1 MKKEVKYGAIL
12 SYILLI
18 LNAVYGL
25 IIAPYMLSMIGTA
38 EYGVYK
44 TISSLTA
51 SVMVL
56 DLGIGATMQRFIAKY
71 NTEKK
76 QEKCSNFS
84 AMGLIQAAILGAVVA
99 VICVVLYNTLDKAY
113 GKSFSYEEMKLAK
126 IIFVISAVQIVVHI
140 FENVINGIITGYNRF
155 VFGNSLKIILLLLRI
170 CVYYIILPILQSAV
184 VLVSV
189 TLIIECITIFVQLIY
204 IRKRIGL
211 KIKFYYFDKRIFSES
226 IIYTMFMFVQTIVSQ
241 VNSNL
246 DNVLIGAMVGTGAV
260 TVYSFGITIFSMF
273 NQLSSAMSGVM
284 LPTITDKLYNN
295 VSKRELE
302 NTVIDVGKIQFFL
315 LGSCL
320 AGFILIGKEFIELW
334 LGKGFEDVWYI
345 TLVLMIP
352 AIFELSVNVCLS
364 ILRAKNKL
372 GFRTVALI
380 VGVLIN
386 LITSIVGIKNYGYIA
401 ASYGTAISIV
411 VSSIVMMNIY
421 YVKIIKINILRIY
434 YHICKTIIPIL
445 LIASGGLL
453 AAQKCF
459 NSVNW
464 ITLILKMLIFVMLE
478 ACCILLVYYI
488 KRRLKIKSKC

>member
-25 IIAPYMLSMIGTA
+25 VIAPYMLSMIGTA

-51 SVMVL
+51 SITVL

-71 NTEKK
+71 NAEKEE
-76 QEKCSNFS
+76 EKCSNFS
-84 AMGLIQAAILGAVVA
+84 AMGLIQAAALGAVIA
-99 VICVVLYNTLDKAY
+99 VICVFLYNMLDKAY
-113 GKSFSYEEMKLAK
+113 GKSFSAEEMYLAK
-126 IIFVISAVQIVVHI
+126 IIFTISAVQIVVHI

-155 VFGNSLKIILLLLRI
+155 VFGNSLKLILLILRI
-170 CVYYIILPILQSAV
+170 GAYYIILPLLHSAV
-184 VLVSV
+184 VLVSI

-211 KIKFYYFDKRIFSES
+211 KIRFHYFDKRIFSES
-226 IIYTMFMFVQTIVSQ
+226 VIYTMFMFVQTIVSQ

-295 VSKRELE
+295 ASERELE
-302 NTVIDVGKIQFFL
+302 NTVIGVGKVQFFL

-320 AGFILIGKEFIELW
+320 AGFVLVGKEFIELW
-334 LGKGFEDVWYI
+334 LGQGFEDVWYI

-380 VGVLIN
+380 IGVLIN
-386 LITSIVGIKNYGYIA
+386 LITSIVGINRYGYIA
-401 ASYGTAISIV
+401 AAYGTAISII
-411 VSSIVMMNIY
+411 VSSILMMNIY
-421 YVKIIKINILRIY
+421 YVRVIKINILRIY
-434 YHICKTIIPIL
+434 YHICKTIIPVLAIASCG
-445 LIASGGLL
+445 LIAV
-453 AAQKCF
+453 QKCF
-459 NSVNW
+459 NAVGW
-464 ITLILKMLIFVMLE
+464 VALMLKIMIFVMIE
-478 ACCILLVYYI
+478 VCCILIIYYVKKHL
-488 KRRLKIKSKC
+488 KRKVEG